1 MCVSET
7 VWPDGSIIFSNLAI
21 YNSENLPRS
30 IKICQIG
37 FSILPNTK
45 LRERENEVTDKEIE
59 ILRDRESEYVCNK
72 LRET

>member
-1 MCVSET
+1 M
-7 VWPDGSIIFSNLAI
+7 
-21 YNSENLPRS
+21 PRS

-72 LRET
+72 LRETEKKK